1 MILITGGAGFVGSS
15 LALRLK
21 QAFPG
26 KKLVT
31 FDNLKRRGSELNL
44 SRLRDAGVEFIHGD
58 IRQPGDLDVGK
69 VEWIIECSAEPSAL
83 AGVDGS
89 TDYLVHTNL
98 LGTYHCLELARKHHA
113 GMIFLSTSRVYPLRK
128 IQELNYRALSTR
140 FELEN
145 QQQIPGVSPMGISE
159 DFPLD
164 GARTLYGTTKLA
176 SELLIAE
183 YIENFGLPIIIN
195 RCGVLTGPWQMGKV
209 DQGVVVLW
217 MAKHFFGGKLSYIGF
232 EGKGLQVRD
241 MLHVEDLADL
251 IEMQLHRSEHFSGE
265 IFNVGGGVELSSS
278 LLELTEWCE
287 KLTGQSIPIQSDPE
301 TRPGDIPW
309 FITDSRRIQ
318 NHSGW
323 KPKRSLESIF
333 EEIHLWI
340 HSNQDQLRSVIS

>member
-1 MILITGGAGFVGSS
+1 
-15 LALRLK
+15 
-21 QAFPG
+21 
-26 KKLVT
+26 
-31 FDNLKRRGSELNL
+31 
-44 SRLRDAGVEFIHGD
+44 
-58 IRQPGDLDVGK
+58 
-69 VEWIIECSAEPSAL
+69 
-83 AGVDGS
+83 
-89 TDYLVHTNL
+89 
-98 LGTYHCLELARKHHA
+98 
-113 GMIFLSTSRVYPLRK
+113 
-128 IQELNYRALSTR
+128 
-140 FELEN
+140 
-145 QQQIPGVSPMGISE
+145 MGISE

-183 YIENFGLPIIIN
+183 YFENFGIPIIIN

-251 IEMQLHRSEHFSGE
+251 IEMQLHRPEQFRGE
-265 IFNVGGGVELSSS
+265 TYNVGGGVELSSS

-287 KLTGQSIPIQSDPE
+287 KITGQSIPIRSDPE
-301 TRPGDIPW
+301 SRPGDIPW

-323 KPKRSLESIF
+323 KPKRNLESIF
-333 EEIHLWI
+333 KEIHHWI
-340 HSNQDQLRSVIS
+340 HSNQDQLRFIIS